1 MKEQFVTY
9 EIALKLKELDFNEEC
24 LCTYA
29 VNGRRF
35 QRNPSNNM
43 AGEEIE
49 EPYTWKNSLIHKSV
63 MTAPLWQ
70 QVIDWFREKH
80 NIIIEVWF
88 DYTQININ
96 EFLWIYEIYV
106 NNNQH
111 DHDGSWYD
119 NFNEC
124 REFAILKAIELLN
137 NDKSKR

>member
-9 EIALKLKELDFNEEC
+9 EIASKLKELGFDDEC
-24 LCTYA
+24 FGYYCNKTSHHLYLECNYKEVTDKI
-29 VNGRRF
+29 
-35 QRNPSNNM
+35 NN
-43 AGEEIE
+43 
-49 EPYTWKNSLIHKSV
+49 PYTDIIK
-63 MTAPLWQ
+63 APLWQ
-70 QVIDWFREKH
+70 QAIDFFREKH

>member
-9 EIALKLKELDFNEEC
+9 EIAFKLKELGFDGG
-24 LCTYA
+24 YMA
-29 VNGRRF
+29 VYLSKDNF
-35 QRNPSNNM
+35 K
-43 AGEEIE
+43 IE
-49 EPYTWKNSLIHKSV
+49 YGLLNYPKELFGDIIK
-63 MTAPLWQ
+63 APLWQ